1 MRTSAGIGRLAGR
14 AVGTTPQNT
23 ASPPEPRDAIPGP
36 TSFDRMSGTRWLLTA
51 LSFAVMVGASA
62 WVVATNWP
70 AGGMPL
76 LAWPAH
82 AAALVAVACE
92 MSTRAFK
99 IQASAIAMGLP
110 LRFGTALRVC
120 LAGDVAA
127 ALTPARSGAEPARV
141 LVLAESGMAPAG
153 RIMVLFLELVLEM
166 GSLALVCALL
176 ALVFHGRGASVNGLL
191 ALVGG
196 YITAVLG
203 LGALGLL
210 LARVRAD
217 GPPPRW
223 ASALGLRGARWQLV
237 HRTATQLQGAVHALR
252 TARRAPMLLAFGS
265 SVLHVLCKVAVLPLL
280 VLIGD
285 GSMAVT
291 REALAPLVLWP
302 LALFYGGVVV
312 PAPGGG
318 GFIEG
323 AFAATLKP
331 AIPAAFFA
339 AALLWWRFYTFY
351 LYLLVGGLAA
361 GDAALRALRRQGSS
375 APDAHGHG

>member
-1 MRTSAGIGRLAGR
+1 
-14 AVGTTPQNT
+14 
-23 ASPPEPRDAIPGP
+23 
-36 TSFDRMSGTRWLLTA
+36 
-51 LSFAVMVGASA
+51 
-62 WVVATNWP
+62 
-70 AGGMPL
+70 
-76 LAWPAH
+76 
-82 AAALVAVACE
+82 
-92 MSTRAFK
+92 
-99 IQASAIAMGLP
+99 
-110 LRFGTALRVC
+110 
-120 LAGDVAA
+120 
-127 ALTPARSGAEPARV
+127 
-141 LVLAESGMAPAG
+141 MAPAG

-166 GSLALVCALL
+166 GSLALVCLLL
-176 ALVFHGRGASVNGLL
+176 ALAFAGRGASVNGLL

-196 YITAVLG
+196 YSTAVIG
-203 LGALGLL
+203 LGAVGLL

-223 ASALGLRGARWQLV
+223 LAAIGLRGARWQAV
-237 HRTATQLQGAVHALR
+237 HRTATQLRGAVQALR
-252 TARRAPMLLAFGS
+252 TARRAPMVLAYGS
-265 SVLHVLCKVAVLPLL
+265 SVVHVLCKVAVLPLL

-285 GSMAVT
+285 GTMANGALAQSTMAVT
-291 REALAPLVLWP
+291 RDTLAPLVLWP

-331 AIPAAFFA
+331 AIPAALFA

-375 APDAHGHG
+375 TSDVHGLG